1 VLREDHTLIPVT
13 QFEFTEAKAYPY
25 RESAAEHARNYVRR
39 HWRFRKPVE
48 CGTDCEFNSSAGFLD
63 RAQSHFLCIS
73 GMAFQDA
80 WNVDL
85 QRLQRCCVH
94 VVSPAGKLV
103 PFCVYYMTN
112 SKGQR
117 LINSAQF
124 GI

>member
-1 VLREDHTLIPVT
+1 VLREDNALIPVT
-13 QFEFTEAKAYPY
+13 QFEFTQAKAYPY
-25 RESAAEHARNYVRR
+25 WESAAEHARNYVRR
-39 HWRFRKPVE
+39 HWKFQKPVE
-48 CGTDCEFNSSAGFLD
+48 CAAGCESGATAGFLD

-85 QRLQRCCVH
+85 QRLRRCCVH
-94 VVSPAGKLV
+94 VVTPAGKLV

-117 LINSAQF
+117 LIHSAAF
-124 GI
+124 DL

>member
-1 VLREDHTLIPVT
+1 MLREDDRLIPVT
-13 QFEFTEAKAYPY
+13 QFELTHAKAYPD

-39 HWRFRKPVE
+39 HWKFRKPVE
-48 CGTDCEFNSSAGFLD
+48 STADCDGHTPVSLLD
-63 RAQSHFLCIS
+63 RALSHFLCIS

-85 QRLQRCCVH
+85 ERLRRCCVH
-94 VVSPAGKLV
+94 VVTADGRMV

-117 LINSAQF
+117 LIHSRSF

>member
-1 VLREDHTLIPVT
+1 VLREDDTLIPVT
-13 QFEFTEAKAYPY
+13 QFEFTEAKSYPY

-39 HWRFRKPVE
+39 HWRYSKPVE
-48 CGTDCEFNSSAGFLD
+48 CGEDRGGNPSFGFLD

-94 VVSPAGKLV
+94 VVTRTGKLV

-117 LINSAQF
+117 LINSAAF
-124 GI
+124 DI

>member
-1 VLREDHTLIPVT
+1 VLREDDNLIPVT
-13 QFEFTEAKAYPY
+13 QFEYTRAKAYPY

-48 CGTDCEFNSSAGFLD
+48 CGTGCESNTPVSLLD

-85 QRLQRCCVH
+85 ERLRRCCVH
-94 VVSPAGKLV
+94 VVTPGRKLV

-112 SKGQR
+112 STGQR
-117 LINSAQF
+117 LIHAGSF